1 MNLSIVDIS
10 PVSEGETRTEALHNT
25 IKLAQHA
32 EDFGYSKFWL
42 AEHHASA
49 SVAGR
54 APEIMIAAVAAN
66 TKRMTIGSG
75 SVLLNHYSAFKVAE
89 VFSTL
94 EEIYPGRID
103 LGIGRATTGTIG
115 DLALQQD
122 RSKQFHSNSNEQII
136 EILAWLDHSF
146 PDDHAFSQ
154 IPIYSVDSKP
164 NTFLLGSS
172 NWSSDAA
179 AILGL
184 RYVFAGFINQAG
196 AKSITENYIRK
207 FKPSESSVGVQKPE
221 LILSVHAVAADTEQE
236 ARELLAPVTLMY
248 QNLRKGK
255 LNEKLFYP
263 NKAIKELGYT
273 PEIQLY
279 DTKTQLIPKFVAG
292 TQGMVLQ
299 QLQDIAKDYGV
310 TEFVIQDMITDFEA
324 RVHSYKLLSNFID

>member
-10 PVSEGETRTEALHNT
+10 PVSEGETRTNALHNT
-25 IKLAQHA
+25 IKLAQNA
-32 EDFGYSKFWL
+32 EDFGFSKFWL

-54 APEIMIAAVAAN
+54 APEVMIAAVAAN

-122 RSKQFHSNSNEQII
+122 RSKQFQSNSNEQII

-146 PDDHAFSQ
+146 PNDHAFSQ

-172 NWSSDAA
+172 SWSSDAA

-196 AKSITENYIRK
+196 AKSITESYIRK

-221 LILSVHAVAADTEQE
+221 LILSVHAVAADTEME
-236 ARELLAPVTLMY
+236 ARKLLAPVTLMY
-248 QNLRKGK
+248 HNLRKGK
-255 LNEKLFYP
+255 LNEKLKHP
-263 NKAIKELGYT
+263 EQAIEELGYT

-279 DTKTQLIPKFVAG
+279 DSSAKLIPKFVAG
-292 TQGMVLQ
+292 TQDMVLQ
-299 QLQDIAKDYGV
+299 QLHDIAKDYGV
-310 TEFVIQDMITDFEA
+310 TEFVIQDMITDFDA
-324 RVHSYKLLSNFID
+324 RVHSYKLLSDFIH